1 MNVSV
6 IGLGL
11 IGGSLGLALRESS
24 IDVVVSGWDRD
35 PTVITT
41 ALECGAIDR
50 PAFTLHEAVR
60 EADLV
65 VVATP
70 VMVVQAIFAQIA
82 PDLKCGAIVSDVSS
96 TKAQVAAWA
105 RALLP
110 PHVSFIGGH
119 PMAGSERHGVV
130 NARADLFRS
139 AVYCL
144 TPDDHTAPE
153 ALALLESLVA
163 SIGAR
168 PLCLS
173 ADDHDAYVAA
183 VSHLPFLLSTAL
195 AQITTQD
202 PRWAEMS
209 ALAATGY
216 RDLTRLA
223 SGDPV
228 MHRDIC
234 LTNADA
240 IQRWLR
246 HMAGFLDTLADRLDD
261 AQDLHALFD
270 SAKQGRDAWFH
281 ERQQAAEQ
289 ERSLGELRA
298 PDPALNL

>member
-1 MNVSV
+1 MNVSI

-35 PTVITT
+35 LAAITA
-41 ALECGAIDR
+41 ALERGAIDR
-50 PAFTLHEAVR
+50 PVFTLPEAIR
-60 EADLV
+60 ESDLV

-70 VMVVQAIFAQIA
+70 VIAVQAIFAQIA
-82 PDLKCGAIVSDVSS
+82 ADLKWGAIVTDVSS
-96 TKAQVAAWA
+96 TKAQVTTWA
-105 RALLP
+105 KQLLP

-119 PMAGSERHGVV
+119 PMAGSERHGVL
-130 NARADLFRS
+130 NARADLFHN

-144 TPDDHTAPE
+144 TPDEQATPD
-153 ALALLESLVA
+153 ALVTLESLAV

-173 ADDHDAYVAA
+173 ASDHDAYVAA
-183 VSHLPFLLSTAL
+183 VSHLPFLLSSAL

-202 PRWAEMS
+202 PQWPEMS
-209 ALAATGY
+209 ALAAMGY

-240 IQRWLR
+240 IQPWLR
-246 HMAGFLDTLADRLDD
+246 NMAAFLNTLADQLDD
-261 AQDLHALFD
+261 AQDLHALFA
-270 SAKQGRDAWFH
+270 SAKQGRDDWLH
-281 ERQQAAEQ
+281 QQ
-289 ERSLGELRA
+289 RSTEEAHSPGETRV
-298 PDPALNL
+298 PDPAVSA

>member
-1 MNVSV
+1 MNVSI

-35 PTVITT
+35 PAVITA
-41 ALECGAIDR
+41 ALERGAIDR
-50 PAFTLHEAVR
+50 PALVLPEAVR

-65 VVATP
+65 VVSTP
-70 VMVVQAIFAQIA
+70 VMVVQALFAQIA
-82 PDLKCGAIVSDVSS
+82 ADLKRGAIVSDVSS
-96 TKAQVAAWA
+96 TKAQVVSWA
-105 RALLP
+105 RESLP

-119 PMAGSERHGVV
+119 PMAGSEQHGIV
-130 NARADLFRS
+130 NARAELFHG

-144 TPDDHTAPE
+144 TPDDRTAPE
-153 ALALLESLVA
+153 ALARLESLVT

-173 ADDHDAYVAA
+173 AADHDAYVAA

-202 PRWAEMS
+202 PSWPAMS
-209 ALAATGY
+209 ALAASGY

-240 IQRWLR
+240 IQPWLR
-246 HMAGFLDTLADRLDD
+246 HMADFLNTLADRLDD
-261 AQDLHALFD
+261 AQALHALFD
-270 SAKQGRDAWFH
+270 SAKQGRDAWLD
-281 ERQQAAEQ
+281 ER
-289 ERSLGELRA
+289 
-298 PDPALNL
+298 